1 MNANVAGRWALP
13 RRWIS
18 ASTLLGKVF
27 AVTGL
32 VLLPIR
38 GTAHGQEDTQEPV
51 KEPHAAMATEQDSPR
66 PRRPGAVD
74 PLEHAKSIGYSEDDI
89 RSIPEGVMCR
99 GCGNPIALAAP
110 KAGETVLDLGSGGG
124 FDAFLASQKVGPS
137 GKVVGVDMDAEIVA
151 KATESS
157 LKGNF
162 KNVLFKQG
170 KIEHLP
176 LENDSVDVAISNCV
190 INYCP
195 DKVAAFQE
203 IRRCLRPN
211 GRMVIADLVTVGKF
225 PAEVL
230 KDKVWGKWLAVASG
244 KQRYLDAIE
253 KAGFREIVV
262 VSERTFPT
270 SENDVRLRGR
280 IISIQ
285 LKASK

>member
-1 MNANVAGRWALP
+1 MNTDAAGRWTLP
-13 RRWIS
+13 RRGMS
-18 ASTLLGKVF
+18 RSTLLGMVF
-27 AVTGL
+27 AVAGL

-38 GTAHGQEDTQEPV
+38 GTAHGQKDTQKPM
-51 KEPHAAMATEQDSPR
+51 KQPHAVTATEQDASR
-66 PRRPGAVD
+66 SRRSESVD
-74 PLEHAKSIGYSEDDI
+74 PLEHAKSIGYSEEDI
-89 RSIPEGVMCR
+89 RSVPKGVICR

-110 KAGETVLDLGSGGG
+110 KAGETVLDLGSGAG
-124 FDAFLASQKVGPS
+124 FDAFLSSQKVGPS

-162 KNVLFKQG
+162 TNVLFKQG

-203 IRRCLRPN
+203 IRRCLKPN
-211 GRMVIADLVTVGKF
+211 GRMVIADLVTVGTF
-225 PAEVL
+225 SAEVL
-230 KDKVWGKWLAVASG
+230 EDKAWGKWLAVASG

-270 SENDVRLRGR
+270 AENDVRLRGR